1 MVGTSGVGGAYAPQV
16 LCKHEHKNKEE
27 DPGHLK
33 KHNGAHP
40 VEGPQKAADSACKSF
55 GCTARGLP
63 SNPAYGHLRSARR
76 WSRARNALAGHAPGH
91 THSHAQYAPDCLRS
105 HSDMMVPATVAPV
118 LCTGFPA
125 LGSCLFCAAAVRYKN
140 PTPLPALPR
149 ALAAALEVP
158 LTSRLREL
166 IQQLGE
172 AIHESVIESEQIAGV
187 VQDIRRHGFDVLLML
202 EATIGLNEVTD
213 KDADEQED
221 SAEAG
226 AAGPFTRNDV
236 NFLRSLRISVEG
248 EGDSEAD
255 KTDESSES

>member
-1 MVGTSGVGGAYAPQV
+1 M
-16 LCKHEHKNKEE
+16 
-27 DPGHLK
+27 
-33 KHNGAHP
+33 
-40 VEGPQKAADSACKSF
+40 
-55 GCTARGLP
+55 
-63 SNPAYGHLRSARR
+63 
-76 WSRARNALAGHAPGH
+76 
-91 THSHAQYAPDCLRS
+91 
-105 HSDMMVPATVAPV
+105 
-118 LCTGFPA
+118 
-125 LGSCLFCAAAVRYKN
+125 
-140 PTPLPALPR
+140 
-149 ALAAALEVP
+149 
-158 LTSRLREL
+158 TSRLREL